1 MKRAFSRLLL
11 CGMAVV
17 SADCGGC
24 RKAATTADGPGA
36 KSDKAEAA
44 KETGEAGEEH
54 QEIPNEV
61 KLTPAAMAE
70 AGIKTWTVQPTDL
83 GHLLVLTGSVGHDE
97 NRLVQVAAN
106 VRGRV
111 SALRVDLGTRVRKGT
126 PVADIESVDLGKARE
141 DFLRE
146 LSAFNVSSRA
156 YERAKTL
163 VQAKA
168 ISSGEFQTREGEY
181 LARRTAVQAAE
192 RALRLYGD
200 SDTEIGRLRA
210 TLGAADTAAGGEAP
224 RLVLLAPFDG
234 RVIDRKVTPG
244 SLVEALQPL
253 LTIADLSS
261 LWVFL
266 QAYEKDLPLLREG
279 LPVVIRTEAY
289 PQDTFSGRV
298 DFIGSVMDTAT
309 RTVKVR
315 ATVKNGDEKLRPGM
329 FVKAQVNVA
338 RPQGET
344 REVLAVPQ
352 SALQTL
358 EGRTVVF
365 VKTGPGVFTRRLVET
380 GHTFDGNVEI
390 LSGVKAGEEIVSD
403 GSFVLKS
410 EFAKAML
417 KDED

>member
-1 MKRAFSRLLL
+1 MKRALSRLLL
-11 CGMAVV
+11 CVAAVA
-17 SADCGGC
+17 STDCGGC
-24 RKAATTADGPGA
+24 RKAAPPAGEGGA
-36 KSDKAEAA
+36 KTEAPAAA

-54 QEIPNEV
+54 EEIPNEV
-61 KLTPAAMAE
+61 KLTAAAMAE
-70 AGIKTWTVQPTDL
+70 AGIKTWTVQPLDL
-83 GHLLVLTGSVGHDE
+83 GHVLVLTGSVGHNE

-111 SALRVDLGTRVRKGT
+111 SAIRVDLGTRVRKGT

-181 LARRTAVQAAE
+181 LARRTAAQAAE

-200 SDTEIGRLRA
+200 SDAEIGRLRA
-210 TLGAADTAAGGEAP
+210 ALGATGNAAASEAP

-279 LPVVIRTEAY
+279 LPVVIHTEAY
-289 PQDTFSGRV
+289 PQDAFNGQI
-298 DFIGSVMDTAT
+298 DFLGSVVDTAT
-309 RTVKVR
+309 RTIKVR
-315 ATVKNGDEKLRPGM
+315 ATVKNRDEKLRPGM
-329 FVKAQVNVA
+329 FAKAQISVA
-338 RPQGET
+338 RPQSEK
-344 REVLAVPQ
+344 REVVAVPQ

-365 VKTGPGVFTRRLVET
+365 VQTEPGVFTRRLVET
-380 GHTFDGNVEI
+380 GHTFDGSIEI
-390 LSGVKAGEEIVSD
+390 LSGVKTGEDVVTD
-403 GSFVLKS
+403 GTFVLKS